1 VRRTYCFN
9 LIIALLALLL
19 TWQAAAPA
27 YAQSGPPVTYE
38 DESDESNEP
47 DIPEAPDAS
56 VPPESPMPAFR
67 QTPPYVW
74 LPPMLTETVINSREE
89 GLEMSGVVP
98 VVSEEYGEPSF
109 LINQM
114 LDAAKSNRVRAAK
127 ASRAKSISFGY
138 RLHSDH
144 SVISIVL
151 LSTVT
156 SATPKTVVDS
166 VNFNPMTGMITDLTS
181 AAGFDI
187 IPLAS
192 KVLRERIRS
201 NPEGY
206 NAGLDISSIA
216 GKPFYIE
223 SGQAVI
229 LFDEF
234 ELTTAAGGANELT
247 LELNRI
253 SRVSISDTEYHTD
266 YSYPMK
272 MIPLKKVC
280 EALGYTVDEGG
291 YRVYIRRDG
300 EVISEL
306 TPGVNN
312 YIENGR
318 RTRSLEAPPERW
330 YGRAVFVPISFFDQI
345 LSWIAYTVENKSIT
359 FYSYR
364 E

>member
-1 VRRTYCFN
+1 
-9 LIIALLALLL
+9 LL
-19 TWQAAAPA
+19 TWQAAAPV
-27 YAQSGPPVTYE
+27 YAQ
-38 DESDESNEP
+38 
-47 DIPEAPDAS
+47 PDAPAAYS
-56 VPPESPMPAFR
+56 GTTEELDGFTPEFQ
-67 QTPPYVW
+67 QTPQYVW
-74 LPPMLTETVINSREE
+74 LPTMLTETVINSREE
-89 GLEMSGVVP
+89 GLEITGIVP
-98 VVSEEYGEPSF
+98 VVSIEYGGPAYH
-109 LINQM
+109 INQM
-114 LDAAKSNRVRAAK
+114 IDIAKSNRVRAAK
-127 ASRAKSISFGY
+127 TSRAKSISFGY

-166 VNFNPMTGMITDLTS
+166 VNFNPMTGMLTNLTGS
-181 AAGFDI
+181 AGFDI

-201 NPEGY
+201 NPESY
-206 NAGLDISSIA
+206 NTGLDTGSIA
-216 GKPFYIE
+216 NKPFYIE
-223 SGQAVI
+223 NGQVVI

-234 ELTTAAGGANELT
+234 ELTTTAGGSNELA
-247 LELNRI
+247 LDLNRI

-291 YRVYIRRDG
+291 YRVYIKRDG

-318 RTRSLEAPPERW
+318 RARSLEAPPERW